1 MNTYDVTIGI
11 PIYNSMDSIRE
22 TMESALAQNYS
33 SIEFLL
39 VDDGCTDASMNVI
52 RNFQENHPKGQNIH
66 IIKHELNQGVS
77 ISRNEIIKRAQG
89 AFLYFMDS
97 DDLIAENTI
106 SLLIDSIRQYDA
118 EIAFGSYEKIETSG
132 GKVIYRYPSLMLS
145 GQDQL
150 AIFAYRQYAGIQA
163 SACNYL
169 VKTSLLRENHFLF
182 IDADYWEDM
191 VFTFDLVTH
200 ISRAVLLSDI
210 TYTYQCHEGSLS
222 HYQNRDKITKEEVMK
237 NVRTIEH
244 LKSTS
249 QMLSNKVYYPKR
261 CYNIMMTDFFIVC
274 HILKRRKDI
283 VPSISNKEIKSIMW
297 HPATLSQIYSFQQ
310 SRLGNLFFFVLSKMP
325 SWLCVF
331 LINLLA
337 KIKKMR

>member
-11 PIYNSMDSIRE
+11 PIFNSVDFIHE
-22 TMESALAQNYS
+22 TMESALAQNYP

-39 VDDGCTDASMNVI
+39 VDDGCTDASMDVI
-52 RNFQENHPKGQNIH
+52 RSFLENHPRGQDIH
-66 IIKHELNQGVS
+66 VIKHEQNQGVS
-77 ISRNEIIKRAQG
+77 VSRNEIIEKARG

-106 SLLIDSIRQYDA
+106 SLLIESIRQYDA

-132 GKVIYRYPSLMLS
+132 GKVIFRYPSLMLLD
-145 GQDQL
+145 QDQL

-169 VKTSLLRENHFLF
+169 VKTSLLRENHFHF
-182 IDADYWEDM
+182 IDANYWEDL
-191 VFTFDLVTH
+191 VFTFDLVTL
-200 ISRAVLLSDI
+200 ISRAVLLSEI

-222 HYQNRDKITKEEVMK
+222 HYQYRDKISKEEVMK
-237 NVRTIEH
+237 NVRAIEH

-249 QMLSNKVYYPKR
+249 QVLSNKVYYPNR

-283 VPSISNKEIKSIMW
+283 VPSISNKEIRSIIW
-297 HPATLSQIYSFQQ
+297 HPATLSQICSFQQ
-310 SRLGNLFFFVLSKMP
+310 SRFVNLFFFFLSKLP

-331 LINLLA
+331 LIYLLA
-337 KIKKMR
+337 KIKKMI